1 MTVPWKIHGPHAW
14 MQSSKP
20 SFMAIWLAGQFVTRC
35 PQPCPFQ
42 CSFLCPCL
50 RICVCVFLQLSE
62 VEDARGGYHTITH
75 ALLFVFPITACLQF
89 RQVLEPFLSHE
100 WLLGPW
106 WCVWMAAWSAGH
118 AIVWFQKVAARP
130 ALLVAAFFFSSHPY
144 TCLGFIQ
151 NRPPASFSEFSPILR
166 TSPWVTCSFHAIV
179 KHNRLVIL
187 VVHGWFF

>member
-130 ALLVAAFFFSSHPY
+130 AGFASSCLFFRPIHIRALASSK
-144 TCLGFIQ
+144 TGR
-151 NRPPASFSEFSPILR
+151 RPLFLNFPPFCAR
-166 TSPWVTCSFHAIV
+166 
-179 KHNRLVIL
+179 
-187 VVHGWFF
+187 VHGLHVLFML